1 MNKKENKN
9 KSFNLNIKCDLK
21 LLSDI
26 DTLRIQ
32 YCKENKEYLMNRSLF
47 LRYLIQ
53 KSIQDLS
60 VNE

>member
-1 MNKKENKN
+1 MNKEDD

-53 KSIQDLS
+53 RSIQELS